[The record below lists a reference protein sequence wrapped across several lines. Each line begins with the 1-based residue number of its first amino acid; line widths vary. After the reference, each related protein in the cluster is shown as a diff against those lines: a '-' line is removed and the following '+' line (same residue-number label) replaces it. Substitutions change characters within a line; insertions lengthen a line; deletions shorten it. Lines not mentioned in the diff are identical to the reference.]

1 MIEIW
6 QYLIFI
12 IYSFKIFL
20 VLYVLKKFYLI
31 FNYLKLFIN
40 IIDMLL
46 NKESFYFYLLK
57 IQNRVNVLFLI
68 KVYCEFKL
76 KIEVVVFRCLNEY
89 RIEFECNC

>member
-57 IQNRVNVLFLI
+57 IQKRVNVLFLI

-76 KIEVVVFRCLNEY
+76 KIEVVVFE
-89 RIEFECNC
+89 